1 MGVNCPSV
9 FLLTVWSILLL
20 MFFLTTLFFREKEYV
35 GHCIAKIKVV
45 SPSVS
50 QDYQGKGLNLLTA
63 NRKTKCISCL
73 NNGGLRLSDCLSM
86 SL

>member
-1 MGVNCPSV
+1 MPICFSSYSLVYPIVDV
-9 FLLTVWSILLL
+9 FLA
-20 MFFLTTLFFREKEYV
+20 TLFFREKEYT

-73 NNGGLRLSDCLSM
+73 KNGGLRLSDSLSM

>member
-1 MGVNCPSV
+1 MPICFSSYSLVYPIVDV
-9 FLLTVWSILLL
+9 FLA
-20 MFFLTTLFFREKEYV
+20 TLFFREKEYT

-73 NNGGLRLSDCLSM
+73 NNGGLRLSDSLSM